1 MLHSNEYQITKNK
14 NQIKKEWEKTIYT
27 YIKLTILFFPTFTQ
41 TTISVQKLIYAYI
54 VYIKS
59 V

>member
-1 MLHSNEYQITKNK
+1 MRENYLYLH
-14 NQIKKEWEKTIYT
+14 KTNYT
-27 YIKLTILFFPTFTQ
+27 IFSHITQ

-54 VYIKS
+54 VHIKS